1 LLRLQSVAMQLY
13 IAADQGHL
21 ACCELLLSRGRADV
35 NAACFNGWT
44 PLMTACDEGH
54 SDVVRLLFAH
64 KADLGMRLEDG
75 RTAYSFAESLPSDHE
90 IKQLLT

>member
-1 LLRLQSVAMQLY
+1 
-13 IAADQGHL
+13 
-21 ACCELLLSRGRADV
+21 
-35 NAACFNGWT
+35 
-44 PLMTACDEGH
+44 MTACDEGH